1 MKKEKTICWLL
12 KIDKTQDI
20 KFCKKYK
27 NTNELSIVENKTII
41 DKLIN
46 EGVNKICWIA
56 DEALYYSSFLEL
68 LQYAKQKNIKCELF
82 LNNLF
87 NSDMRLLNKVIGYID
102 VLTVN
107 IDLIT
112 YEKSLEFYK
121 YLTDFFYY
129 YQNKVQINV
138 FSMVTHRMVE
148 YSDSNIMELSQF
160 KIDTWIMLGFMPIL
174 LDETINVN
182 EYYISKIDY
191 KEFYYSVDFF
201 RLKNIEH
208 FLSLTEYS
216 ISRYFNIIL
225 SNADIAVMN
234 EKDSIIIG
242 NILKDNKE
250 KIDKNYKNKKRFII
264 PTKKEQKV
272 NVLIA
277 SSNNKLNN
285 VIKTQIETLKYVNI
299 VGITKN
305 GMDTYKTILDK
316 KPEMV
321 FLQYNFKD
329 FKGYD
334 MILDLAK
341 KMKLK
346 LPVFNIIANYITD
359 GELMGML
366 IATNSRINTWIRLG
380 DYEERYVDILKDYK
394 KYRDTD

>member
-107 IDLIT
+107 LDLIT

-160 KIDTWIMLGFMPIL
+160 KIDTWIILGFMPIL

>member
-56 DEALYYSSFLEL
+56 DEALCYSSFLEL

-160 KIDTWIMLGFMPIL
+160 KIDTWIILGFMPIL

>member
-160 KIDTWIMLGFMPIL
+160 KIDTWIILGFMPIL

-208 FLSLTEYS
+208 FLSLTECS

>member
-107 IDLIT
+107 LDLIT

-160 KIDTWIMLGFMPIL
+160 KIDTWIILGFMPIL

-250 KIDKNYKNKKRFII
+250 KIDKNYENKKRFII

>member
-160 KIDTWIMLGFMPIL
+160 KIDTWIILGFMPIL

-299 VGITKN
+299 VRITKN

>member
-160 KIDTWIMLGFMPIL
+160 KIDTWIILGFMPIL

-208 FLSLTEYS
+208 ILSLTEYS

>member
-27 NTNELSIVENKTII
+27 STNELSIVENKTII

-160 KIDTWIMLGFMPIL
+160 KIDTWIILGFMPIL

>member
-107 IDLIT
+107 LDLIT

-160 KIDTWIMLGFMPIL
+160 KINTCIILGFMPIL

>member
-107 IDLIT
+107 LDLIT

-160 KIDTWIMLGFMPIL
+160 KIDTWIILGFMPIL

-201 RLKNIEH
+201 FFINIEH

>member
-160 KIDTWIMLGFMPIL
+160 KIDTWIILGFMPIL

-299 VGITKN
+299 VRITKN

-329 FKGYD
+329 FKG
-334 MILDLAK
+334 
-341 KMKLK
+341 
-346 LPVFNIIANYITD
+346 V
-359 GELMGML
+359 
-366 IATNSRINTWIRLG
+366 
-380 DYEERYVDILKDYK
+380 
-394 KYRDTD
+394 

>member
-160 KIDTWIMLGFMPIL
+160 KIDTWIILGFMPIL

-216 ISRYFNIIL
+216 ISRYYNIIL

-299 VGITKN
+299 VRITKN

>member
-160 KIDTWIMLGFMPIL
+160 KIDTWIILGFMPIL

-242 NILKDNKE
+242 NILRDNKE

>member
-87 NSDMRLLNKVIGYID
+87 NSDMRILNKVIGYID

-107 IDLIT
+107 LDLIT

-160 KIDTWIMLGFMPIL
+160 KIDTWIILGFMPIL

>member
-20 KFCKKYK
+20 KICKKYK

-160 KIDTWIMLGFMPIL
+160 KIDTWIILGFMPIL

-299 VGITKN
+299 VRITKN

>member
-160 KIDTWIMLGFMPIL
+160 KIDTWIILGFMPIL

>member
-87 NSDMRLLNKVIGYID
+87 NSDTRLLNKVIGYID

-107 IDLIT
+107 LDLIT

-160 KIDTWIMLGFMPIL
+160 KIDTWIILGFMPIL

>member
-1 MKKEKTICWLL
+1 
-12 KIDKTQDI
+12 
-20 KFCKKYK
+20 
-27 NTNELSIVENKTII
+27 
-41 DKLIN
+41 
-46 EGVNKICWIA
+46 
-56 DEALYYSSFLEL
+56 
-68 LQYAKQKNIKCELF
+68 
-82 LNNLF
+82 
-87 NSDMRLLNKVIGYID
+87 
-102 VLTVN
+102 
-107 IDLIT
+107 
-112 YEKSLEFYK
+112 
-121 YLTDFFYY
+121 
-129 YQNKVQINV
+129 
-138 FSMVTHRMVE
+138 
-148 YSDSNIMELSQF
+148 
-160 KIDTWIMLGFMPIL
+160 
-174 LDETINVN
+174 
-182 EYYISKIDY
+182 
-191 KEFYYSVDFF
+191 
-201 RLKNIEH
+201 
-208 FLSLTEYS
+208 
-216 ISRYFNIIL
+216 
-225 SNADIAVMN
+225 MN

>member
-121 YLTDFFYY
+121 YLTNFFYY

-160 KIDTWIMLGFMPIL
+160 KIDTWIILGFMPIL

-225 SNADIAVMN
+225 PNADIAVMN

-264 PTKKEQKV
+264 PAKKEQKV

-305 GMDTYKTILDK
+305 GIDTYKTILDK

>member
-12 KIDKTQDI
+12 KIDKKQDI

-107 IDLIT
+107 LDLIT

-160 KIDTWIMLGFMPIL
+160 KIDTWIILGFMPIL